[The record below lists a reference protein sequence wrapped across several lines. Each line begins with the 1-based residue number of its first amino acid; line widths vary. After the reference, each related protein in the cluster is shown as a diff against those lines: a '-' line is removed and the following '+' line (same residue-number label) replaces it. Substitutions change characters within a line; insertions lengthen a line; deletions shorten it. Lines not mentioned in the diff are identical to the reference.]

1 MSVINNATKH
11 FKEKLAGGLEWLEVP
26 EWETKIYFKPSA
38 TLKQTE
44 AVVALHGK
52 GQVMEAL
59 VTVLIMRALDEEGKP
74 LFKQADKFELMNGVD
89 PEVVIRVANHI
100 LNTEPDAADIA
111 KN

>member
-11 FKEKLAGGLEWLEVP
+11 FKEKLAGGLESINVP
-26 EWETKIYFKPSA
+26 EWDTNVYFRPSA

-59 VTVLIMRALDEEGKP
+59 VTVLLQRALDEDGKP
-74 LFKQADKFELMNGVD
+74 LFKKADTYELMNSVD
-89 PEVVIRVANHI
+89 PEIVIRVANHI
-100 LNTEPDAADIA
+100 LNTEPDAADAA